1 MTRFPIFGTYYI
13 CLSHHVLTWNYSS
26 SVSCISHLWWDTFKL
41 VVWYWFASWIWFL
54 ACIASSLMNAT
65 YDETVLTWQSD
76 IDCTFHMV
84 SCSVSN
90 LLKCLLF
97 SYHIIGVNMS
107 SHPFFVHIPSSYH
120 DFAFH
125 QSSVRQYHAWMS
137 LKSELYSFFLSVW
150 PHNAKSI
157 KLKEIGKALD
167 DGGPSEQL
175 KWRFSTDSTPPS
187 SQQDSQDNARLD
199 SQRSCVDDEH
209 ISPSPPSQVL
219 ALTSQCDMWLHV
231 AYGV

>member
-1 MTRFPIFGTYYI
+1 MIHVNMTQFPVFGTYYI

-26 SVSCISHLWWDTFKL
+26 CVSCISHLWWDTFKL
-41 VVWYWFASWIWFL
+41 AVWYWFASWIWFL

-84 SCSVSN
+84 SCSVSD
-90 LLKCLLF
+90 LLKCLLLSF
-97 SYHIIGVNMS
+97 IRVVFISIMHEWV
-107 SHPFFVHIPSSYH
+107 
-120 DFAFH
+120 
-125 QSSVRQYHAWMS
+125 
-137 LKSELYSFFLSVW
+137 LKSEWYSFFLSVW

-175 KWRFSTDSTPPS
+175 KRRFSTDSTPPS
-187 SQQDSQDNARLD
+187 SQQDSQDNTRLD

-209 ISPSPPSQVL
+209 ISPTPPSQVL
-219 ALTSQCDMWLHV
+219 ALTWHYYMWLHV
-231 AYGV
+231 AYDV